1 MLICNWRHTPYT
13 LIAFRAYSPHIRSEE
28 ASSSGVTMMIDLDA
42 VALYAA
48 IISSSLTEAKNVKR
62 VISLLAPRNKGTQYE
77 TVYTD
82 SL

>member
-1 MLICNWRHTPYT
+1 
-13 LIAFRAYSPHIRSEE
+13 
-28 ASSSGVTMMIDLDA
+28 MMIDLDA